1 MRAFWVLLTLC
12 FGMIASAAGQSDSD
26 LILGTGSDIL
36 FPQGVRIGVGV
47 AATAADIA
55 QAQLIITVQDQPAR
69 TIEVEVA
76 SAALVYTEPE
86 ARLRTIW
93 TFADDSAPTWGDLVG
108 YRWEIR
114 LVNGV
119 EASAEGEFL
128 FSDPRQEWET
138 VSDAEGRF
146 QVVMPQRI
154 LRSGVSIDPLYAL
167 MSANTGTRPRLD
179 WILYPPDLA
188 PGCQSMLEEDGDIRR
203 FASTAANDLQI
214 DCQADAVRWVTR
226 GWSVHQIDDVMA
238 TEAFISRL
246 LVDEFYSSA
255 WREKAVPEWFR
266 FALSQIYSPGSEAV
280 LLSEARRTAR
290 TGSILTMDAMIEAQE
305 SAVWQ
310 AQSYGMVAWLI
321 DQIGVLGVFRLAN
334 VIAAAVDFATAYEQ
348 ATGQPLEALI
358 PNYGQWIFSRE
369 AEIAFSVSPYE
380 LPTAVPTMTLTP
392 SPTRSPTPSLPPT
405 ASATATPEVIP
416 SRTSAPTATRRA
428 AQPLSTL
435 TVTPRPPG
443 SLQTPTPV
451 PIPRAPSLLD
461 QPNVRSVTL
470 GVLVLLLVT
479 LTLLLIRSGRR
490 R

>member
-1 MRAFWVLLTLC
+1 MRAFWGLLIVC
-12 FGMIASAAGQSDSD
+12 FGMIVSAYAQSESD

-93 TFADDSAPTWGDLVG
+93 TFDDGSAPTWGDRVG
-108 YRWEIR
+108 YRWQIR

-128 FSDPRQEWET
+128 FADPRLEWE
-138 VSDAEGRF
+138 SIRDAEGRF
-146 QVVMPQRI
+146 LFVMPKRL
-154 LRSGVSIDPLYAL
+154 LRSGLSIDLLYAL

-188 PGCQSMLEEDGDIRR
+188 PGCQDIVEEDGKVRL
-203 FASTAANDLQI
+203 FASTAASDLQI
-214 DCQADAVRWVTR
+214 DCQADAIEWVTR
-226 GWSVHQIDDVMA
+226 GWSLYQIDDVIT

-255 WREKAVPEWFR
+255 WRGKAVPEWFR
-266 FALSQIYSPGSEAV
+266 FALSQLYSPASEAV
-280 LLSEARRTAR
+280 LLAEARRAAR
-290 TGSILTMDAMIEAQE
+290 TGSILTMDAMIDAQE
-305 SAVWQ
+305 SSAWQ
-310 AQSYGMVAWLI
+310 AQSYGMIAWLI

-334 VIAAAVDFATAYEQ
+334 VIAAAADFATAYEQ
-348 ATGQPLEALI
+348 ATGQQLDALI
-358 PNYGQWIFSRE
+358 PNYGQWVFSRE

-380 LPTAVPTMTLTP
+380 SPTAVPTMTPTP
-392 SPTRSPTPSLPPT
+392 PPTLSPTALLPPT
-405 ASATATPEVIP
+405 ASATVTPEVIP
-416 SRTSAPTATRRA
+416 SRTSAPTATRLVG
-428 AQPLSTL
+428 QPLSTL

-451 PIPRAPSLLD
+451 PIPRTPSLLD
-461 QPNVRSVTL
+461 QPVVRDVTL
-470 GVLVLLLVT
+470 GVLFLLLVT

-490 R
+490 